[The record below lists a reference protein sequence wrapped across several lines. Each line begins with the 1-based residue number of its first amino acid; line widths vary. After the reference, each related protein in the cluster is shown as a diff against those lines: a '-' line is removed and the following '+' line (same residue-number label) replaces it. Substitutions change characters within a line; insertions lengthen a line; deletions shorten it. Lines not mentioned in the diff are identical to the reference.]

1 MKNLFALA
9 LSIVSIGFCNG
20 QNKDKKYNLL
30 IGTYT
35 QPGKSE
41 GIYVYQFDPSTGE
54 SKLKAVA
61 KGVKN
66 PTFLAVSRDNKHVYA
81 VTEVSDGAVNAYA
94 FDAVSGELKLL
105 NSAPSGGGGPC
116 YVSVD
121 DKNKFVYVGNYGG
134 GSLAAIA
141 VQKDGSLNPT
151 IQKIVHEGKGPKS
164 NQDKPHV
171 HASVLSK
178 NDKFLLVPDLGTDKV
193 NVYKIDASKPE
204 PLSPATPAFVSVD
217 GGNGPR
223 HLTFD
228 SSGKTAY
235 LIQEMTGV
243 ITAFD
248 FEGGKL
254 TPKQSVTLPVAGA
267 SGRFDAADIHIS
279 PDGKFL
285 YGSLRGDMNEIVI
298 FALDKTG
305 LMSYVGRQSCLGK
318 TPRNFSID
326 PTGKFLLVANQESD
340 DIIVFKRDQ
349 KTGLITP
356 TGSKISIGAPV
367 CLKFVAE

>member
-1 MKNLFALA
+1 MKTLLA
-9 LSIVSIGFCNG
+9 FLLIVVSGVFSYG
-20 QNKDKKYNLL
+20 QSKDKKFNLL
-30 IGTYT
+30 VGTYT

-54 SKLKAVA
+54 SKLKSVA

-66 PTFLAVSRDNKHVYA
+66 PSFLTVSKNNKYVYA
-81 VTEVSDGAVNAYA
+81 VTEASEGAVNAYA
-94 FDAVSGELKLL
+94 FDAATGELKLL

-151 IQKIVHEGKGPKS
+151 IQKIAHEGKGPKS

-171 HASVLSK
+171 HAAVLAK
-178 NDKFLLVPDLGTDKV
+178 GDKFLLVPDLGTDKV
-193 NVYKIDASKPE
+193 NVYKIDASKAE
-204 PLSPATPAFVSVD
+204 PLSPASPPFASVD

-223 HLTFD
+223 HLAFD
-228 SSGKTAY
+228 NSGKTVY

-243 ITAFD
+243 ITAFNFD
-248 FEGGKL
+248 NGTL
-254 TPKQSVTLPVAGA
+254 TSKQSVTLPVAGA
-267 SGRFDAADIHIS
+267 QGRVDAADIHLS

-298 FALDKTG
+298 YALDRTG
-305 LMSYVGRQSCLGK
+305 LMTYVGRQSCLGK

-326 PTGKFLLVANQESD
+326 PTGNYLLVANQNSD

-349 KTGLITP
+349 KTGLIKP
-356 TGSKISIGAPV
+356 TGGKISIGAPV